1 MSYWRE
7 KAAAAI
13 EEAIALFAADLNNL
27 NDQQKQR
34 LKCAIDASYP
44 FGLRKNHPYQA
55 WLDERRK
62 AFYRLGLAEA
72 QMGSKGAKRKPAIG
86 CDSTVPGQQSL
97 F

>member
-7 KAAAAI
+7 KSAEVI
-13 EEAIALFAADLNNL
+13 NGVITQFDTDFHNL
-27 NDQQKQR
+27 TDQQKQQ

-44 FGLRKNHPYQA
+44 FGTRKNHPYQI

-62 AFYRLGLAEA
+62 AFYRLGLANEKLR
-72 QMGSKGAKRKPAIG
+72 QKGQRPSYTNASNP
-86 CDSTVPGQQSL
+86 TVPGQQSL

>member
-7 KAAAAI
+7 RATAAI
-13 EEAIALFAADLNNL
+13 DEAIAGFPADLNNL
-27 NDQQKQR
+27 NEQQKKELR
-34 LKCAIDASYP
+34 CAIDASYP
-44 FGLRKNHPYQA
+44 FGLRKNHPYQV

-72 QMGSKGAKRKPAIG
+72 QTGSKGAKRKPAIG
-86 CDSTVPGQQSL
+86 CDAIVPGQQSL

>member
-7 KAAAAI
+7 KATAAI
-13 EEAIALFAADLNNL
+13 NEAIALFAADLDNL
-27 NDQQKQR
+27 SEQQRKE
-34 LKCAIDASYP
+34 LKRAIDASYP
-44 FGLRKNHPYQA
+44 FDLRKNHPYQA

-86 CDSTVPGQQSL
+86 CDSVVPGQQSL

>member
-7 KAAAAI
+7 KAASVI
-13 EEAIALFAADLNNL
+13 EEAIANFSVDLENL
-27 NDQQKQR
+27 TDQQKQDLR
-34 LKCAIDASYP
+34 SAIDASYP
-44 FGLRKNHPYQA
+44 FGMRKNHPYQI

-72 QMGSKGAKRKPAIG
+72 ETGRRGAKRKSAIG